1 MKDLASRLRK
11 HAEEVLDPGY
21 PYYGTPEMVREAA
34 SEIERLRQE
43 RNHWM
48 AAARAFDDH
57 LATMRVIMMEHPS
70 VRFSEPRY

>member
-1 MKDLASRLRK
+1 MQDNLVQRLRDRAYGCK
-11 HAEEVLDPGY
+11 VPDPLV
-21 PYYGTPEMVREAA
+21 EEAA
-34 SEIERLRQE
+34 DEIERLRQE

-57 LATMRVIMMEHPS
+57 LATMRVMMMEHPS